1 MTGAAT
7 PRRAA
12 VCALRQAPRR
22 RQAGSTGLA
31 FSFGRGGRRKD
42 DAAVLLAQPSA
53 APVVLE
59 PVVDAETAALRAA
72 YVGEGGGHGFV
83 PLRCFCAGIR
93 TECRLWNLSRCGGG
107 VCVSWN
113 GRVGGGHCAVAA
125 LDVRGMHA
133 DFLPLACACQTGF
146 RCLRGG
152 LTFFWCR
159 TLLPLFLVVSP
170 IAARVKEVFTTSTSS
185 ALSGSI
191 FGLLFGI
198 VSGTVGRKGVGPTLA
213 AAQAQARSWGGVSA
227 VYSGLQ
233 TAAKVARAKND
244 RWNNVIGACGS
255 GAAFSCAS
263 GGGPRAA
270 VQGCVSF
277 ALFSYV
283 IDGLVPSTGGDPATK
298 TDAELLK

>member
-72 YVGEGGGHGFV
+72 
-83 PLRCFCAGIR
+83 
-93 TECRLWNLSRCGGG
+93 
-107 VCVSWN
+107 
-113 GRVGGGHCAVAA
+113 
-125 LDVRGMHA
+125 
-133 DFLPLACACQTGF
+133 
-146 RCLRGG
+146 
-152 LTFFWCR
+152 
-159 TLLPLFLVVSP
+159 P
-170 IAARVKEVFTTSTSS
+170 ITARVKEVFTTSTSS

>member
-1 MTGAAT
+1 MILTPPACRPCLTLWPRLLLDHAAG
-7 PRRAA
+7 
-12 VCALRQAPRR
+12 LL
-22 RQAGSTGLA
+22 LA
-31 FSFGRGGRRKD
+31 FFPCV
-42 DAAVLLAQPSA
+42 VLL
-53 APVVLE
+53 
-59 PVVDAETAALRAA
+59 
-72 YVGEGGGHGFV
+72 
-83 PLRCFCAGIR
+83 
-93 TECRLWNLSRCGGG
+93 
-107 VCVSWN
+107 
-113 GRVGGGHCAVAA
+113 
-125 LDVRGMHA
+125 
-133 DFLPLACACQTGF
+133 
-146 RCLRGG
+146 
-152 LTFFWCR
+152 
-159 TLLPLFLVVSP
+159 LVNSP
-170 IAARVKEVFTTSTSS
+170 ISARVKEVFTTSTSS

-191 FGLLFGI
+191 FGLLFGL

-233 TAAKVARAKND
+233 TAAKVARARND

-283 IDGLVPSTGGDPATK
+283 IDGLVPSTGGDATK